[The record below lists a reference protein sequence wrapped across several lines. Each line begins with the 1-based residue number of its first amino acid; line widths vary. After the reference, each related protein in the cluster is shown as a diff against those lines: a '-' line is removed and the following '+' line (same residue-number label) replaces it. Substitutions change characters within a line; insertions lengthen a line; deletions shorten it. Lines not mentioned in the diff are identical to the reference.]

1 MRTCSKTK
9 QRAKENFVLC
19 FLFFCLFLCLP
30 ARAAPLS
37 SPFDRPDVWAALAAL
52 PLPASSDIEGPVMGG
67 ISPHHDLAYDLIFRF
82 YRKLA
87 RHNSGVRRV
96 FLLSPDHFRRSARR
110 GAVCFADWKTSAR
123 LLHVDGEA
131 VAALESTGVLEARE
145 DLFAREHGVT
155 IHIPL
160 IAHFFPNA
168 TVVPMVV
175 RADAPDLDLWVLR
188 EALLRLSR
196 EGDLFILSMDLSHY
210 KTPEAMAAEDEK
222 TLDVLLNLRP
232 RATAGIDVDAK
243 RAAFL
248 LLSVLGERGATRG
261 ILLEHTDS
269 STLLGR
275 RVESGTSYATIL
287 YR

>member
-1 MRTCSKTK
+1 MKNCGKKK
-9 QRAKENFVLC
+9 QRARFFFALC
-19 FLFFCLFLCLP
+19 FLLFGLAA

-37 SPFDRPDVWAALAAL
+37 SPFDRPDVRAALAAL
-52 PLPASSDIEGPVMGG
+52 PDVPASADIAGPVMGG
-67 ISPHHDLAYDLIFRF
+67 ITPHHDLAYDLIFRF
-82 YRKLA
+82 YRELA
-87 RHNSGVRRV
+87 RHNPGVRRV

-110 GAVCFADWKTSAR
+110 GAVCSADWRTSAGFLR
-123 LLHVDGEA
+123 ADAEA
-131 VAALESTGVLEARE
+131 VAALEKTGVLEARE
-145 DLFAREHGVT
+145 DLFAREHGIT

-188 EALLRLSR
+188 EALSRLSR

-222 TLDVLLNLRP
+222 TLDVLLRLRP

-248 LLSVLGERGATRG
+248 LLSVLRERGATRG
-261 ILLEHTDS
+261 TLLERTDS
-269 STLLGR
+269 SALLGH